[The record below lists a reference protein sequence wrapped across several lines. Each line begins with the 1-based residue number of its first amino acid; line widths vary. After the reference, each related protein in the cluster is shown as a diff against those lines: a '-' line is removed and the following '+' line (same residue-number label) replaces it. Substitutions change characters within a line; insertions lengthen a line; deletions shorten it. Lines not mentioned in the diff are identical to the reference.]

1 MLKTHHSIVPTTVN
15 YCQEGRSTYTHA
27 NIYVMVRL
35 RFRHLHN
42 HYLSVHAFLNETTAE
57 ILRCDSIGLYCKINH
72 MLVHCNTHVD
82 VLQRSCRCVNHEE
95 RTTSFPQIFH
105 CQSTIWIGEVMCS
118 KQQYQS
124 TN

>member
-1 MLKTHHSIVPTTVN
+1 MLKTHHSIVPTTLN
-15 YCQEGRSTYTHA
+15 YCHWGGQHILMR
-27 NIYVMVRL
+27 IVYVMVRL

-82 VLQRSCRCVNHEE
+82 V
-95 RTTSFPQIFH
+95 
-105 CQSTIWIGEVMCS
+105 
-118 KQQYQS
+118 
-124 TN
+124 